1 MLRNTSHLVSQV
13 VQLGQQVQ
21 TLTEQVARAEQS
33 ALTVQQQSTKAVP
46 LLQRCRMAIA
56 SCPSCD
62 ARGALTADLD
72 TFLAGTSC
80 KPGPA
85 QHTAPKTT
93 TNSKL
98 PNSDEAGSETDPASP
113 DLSRT
118 YQVRSSPSQAHCF
131 AALVIQLPA
140 DNYRDM
146 VVLHS
151 QCVLLHGSVAGIA
164 ESHV

>member
-1 MLRNTSHLVSQV
+1 

-21 TLTEQVARAEQS
+21 TLTETAARAEPS
-33 ALTVQQQSTKAVP
+33 ALTVQQQSTRAVP

-93 TNSKL
+93 TNSKM
-98 PNSDEAGSETDPASP
+98 PNSDEAGSENAAAATASP

-118 YQVRSSPSQAHCF
+118 CQVRSSPIQVHCS

-140 DNYRDM
+140 DNYRGM
-146 VVLHS
+146 FVLHS
-151 QCVLLHGSVAGIA
+151 QYVLLHGNIAEIA
-164 ESHV
+164 ESHM